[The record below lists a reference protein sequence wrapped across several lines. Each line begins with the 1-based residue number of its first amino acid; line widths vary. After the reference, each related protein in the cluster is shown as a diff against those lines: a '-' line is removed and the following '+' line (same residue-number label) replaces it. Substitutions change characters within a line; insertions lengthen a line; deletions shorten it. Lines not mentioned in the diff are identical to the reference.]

1 MGGRGGAGGIAP
13 VDGRIGEARA
23 TISRPRVGI
32 GGGGGMPP
40 VENGIGGGAGMPVDV
55 GIGGGGGMPTSKVGV
70 KPVLFR
76 LSSGDGDD
84 RLTPG
89 ELDGVEAVDFLFGV
103 DMRFSL
109 CRLSRSG

>member
-1 MGGRGGAGGIAP
+1 
-13 VDGRIGEARA
+13 
-23 TISRPRVGI
+23 
-32 GGGGGMPP
+32 MPP

-55 GIGGGGGMPTSKVGV
+55 GIGGGGGMPLVEVGIGGGGRMPTSKVGV